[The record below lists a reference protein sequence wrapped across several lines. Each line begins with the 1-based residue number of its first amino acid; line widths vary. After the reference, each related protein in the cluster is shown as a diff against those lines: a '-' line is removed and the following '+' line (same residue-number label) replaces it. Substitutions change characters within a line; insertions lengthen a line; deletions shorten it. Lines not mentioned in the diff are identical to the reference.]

1 MYIKKKFFSQSKVK
15 VFKFLLDN
23 FNISINE
30 AQKWIDK
37 KRVLIGGNPVLRKSL
52 SFKGEI
58 EIILFETASKELKP
72 IFQTNEFLLYDKPS
86 GVLVHPKDRSTEY
99 SITHEVKHSFGKE
112 ANITHRLDKET
123 SGLILCS
130 KNKIVER
137 GLKELFETQK
147 IKKSYLALVWG
158 ELKEPIL
165 VDKPIAK
172 NSNFDEIKLMVYVN
186 SEGKESSTFIKP
198 LYYNNK
204 TDQTL
209 VEVTPKTGRQHQIR
223 VHLHHIGH
231 PIVGDPLYGRSFRD
245 AEDYLEGKL
254 SRDKRI
260 ELTGAYRLMLHSQ
273 SLEFFYKNRFK
284 ILSKMRLFDLR

>member
-1 MYIKKKFFSQSKVK
+1 LYKTKKFFSQSKVK

-37 KRVLIGGNPVLRKSL
+37 KRVLIDGKPVVKKSQ

-58 EIILFETASKELKP
+58 EIILFQTRSKDLKP
-72 IFQTNEFLLYDKPS
+72 LFQTRDFLLYDKPS

-137 GLKELFETQK
+137 ELKELFENQQ
-147 IKKSYLALVWG
+147 IQKSYLALVWG

-284 ILSKMRLFDLR
+284 IVSKMRLFDLR